1 MRKKLNHRHFTAQ
14 KFGISKMSLFLN
26 QIIILILQG
35 RIKLISDRK
44 KHFLHYKGFLYNI
57 NAVLVNL
64 LF

>member
-1 MRKKLNHRHFTAQ
+1 
-14 KFGISKMSLFLN
+14 MSLFLN